1 MEDFLELLKRVTPEV
16 IEIFERR
23 YDILKNVKY
32 YQPIGRRMLAERVK
46 LSERIVRNEVDI
58 LRSLGLLTITEN
70 GTFLTNEGE
79 DILEKLSNIVYDI
92 KGLEALRERVKD
104 ILGAKDIIVVPGNAD
119 TNPYVLR
126 ELGIA
131 AGKVILSLLPEV
143 KIIAVTGGQTVKEV
157 VDNFPRCS
165 FKDIL
170 VVPARGGIGQEVEK
184 QANTLAASLAK
195 KLGGKYKL
203 LHLPDTMDEEIYKLI
218 VRKEE
223 VQDVLNDINNAD
235 MLIFGIGN
243 AIEMAKRRKFGEE
256 MIEKLKEVGAIGEI
270 FGYYFD
276 KEGNI
281 VYSTT
286 TVGIKLEKIKNIKYM
301 IGVAG
306 GAHKAEAILSLNG
319 IKHNTIF
326 VIDEGIAR
334 RILSIKG

>member
-1 MEDFLELLKRVTPEV
+1 MDDFLELLKRITPEV

-32 YQPIGRRMLAERVK
+32 HQPIGRRMLSEKLK

-58 LRSLGLLTITEN
+58 LRSLGLLTITDN
-70 GTFLTNEGE
+70 GTILTNEGE
-79 DILEKLSNIVYDI
+79 DLLEKLSNIVYDI
-92 KGLEALRERVKD
+92 KVLEALRQTVKD
-104 ILGAKDIIVVPGNAD
+104 ILGAKDLFIVPGDAD
-119 TNPYVLR
+119 TNPYVLK
-126 ELGIA
+126 ELGIVA
-131 AGKVILSLLPEV
+131 SKVVLSLLPNV

-157 VDNFPRCS
+157 VDNFPTCF

-184 QANTLAASLAK
+184 QANTLAANLAK
-195 KLGGKYKL
+195 KLGGRYKL
-203 LHLPDTMDEEIYKLI
+203 LHLPDTMDEEVYKLI
-218 VRKEE
+218 VKKED

-243 AIEMAKRRKFGEE
+243 AIEMAKRRKFNQQ
-256 MIEKLKEVGAIGEI
+256 MIEKLSQVGAIGEI

-319 IKHNTIF
+319 IKHNAIF